1 MQSCAIIILMMIIEY
16 LKENNISTLW
26 PRVLFKKTKCIC
38 RYEDWEIESWHNI
51 VYRSMM
57 TNRIISHWSLSFFF
71 ATSNIKFFINRV
83 IQWSHPACNT
93 VMLCGCCICLG
104 AAVALGVDGRWVQ
117 PQHFAGLCAARAWL
131 LATGFSMAY
140 GAMFTKVWRV
150 HRHTTKPKPET
161 KVLSHR
167 HNHNNLF

>member
-1 MQSCAIIILMMIIEY
+1 METFFVFINLG
-16 LKENNISTLW
+16 
-26 PRVLFKKTKCIC
+26 VLFLF
-38 RYEDWEIESWHNI
+38 R
-51 VYRSMM
+51 
-57 TNRIISHWSLSFFF
+57 FG
-71 ATSNIKFFINRV
+71 RV

-117 PQHFAGLCAARAWL
+117 PHHFSALCSARAWL

-150 HRHTTKPKPET
+150 HRHTTKPKPDT
-161 KVLSHR
+161 KVKLYLTLLLNIVHGQR
-167 HNHNNLF
+167 CLVDQFGFK